1 MGSLQGSHN
10 TNRKRDEQ
18 FNNLWLLSMFKNRTM
33 REFITT
39 ANLSQCRVFNTIL
52 RLDAFLN
59 CEFEIRL

>member
-10 TNRKRDEQ
+10 TNHKRDKQ
-18 FNNLWLLSMFKNRTM
+18 FNNLWILSIFKNRTM

-39 ANLSQCRVFNTIL
+39 ANLTQRRVSNTIL
-52 RLDAFLN
+52 RLVAFLN